1 MSSPLPRLRLRPALL
16 VAVTFALGAEKSL
29 NIPLGLDSFMPVPET
44 NPLTPEKAAMGRDL
58 FSDHRLSRDQTV
70 SCATC
75 HDPKRAFTDGKP
87 VAEGVYGRHG
97 ERRVPALLNR
107 GYGKSF
113 FWDGRIAT
121 LEEQVLQPVLSPAE
135 MDMTI
140 EEALARLRLDG
151 RYSTLTREDLSRAL
165 ASYVRTILAG
175 ESPYDRYIGGD
186 REALSEQA
194 RLGLQV
200 FRGKGNCASCHLG
213 PNLTDERYHN
223 TGIAWRESRFTD
235 MGRFIATKREQDR
248 GAFKT
253 PTLRQ
258 VSTRVPYM
266 HDGSIGSLEE
276 VVEHY
281 NRGGN
286 RNPNLDSELQP
297 LGLSHEEKQA
307 LVAFLRSLSGV
318 VREGM

>member
-1 MSSPLPRLRLRPALL
+1 MGGEKRLD
-16 VAVTFALGAEKSL
+16 
-29 NIPLGLDSFMPVPET
+29 IPLGLDTFMPVPET
-44 NPLTPEKAAMGRDL
+44 NPLTPEKSAMGRDL
-58 FSDHRLSRDQTV
+58 FSDRRLSRDQTV

-75 HDPKRAFTDGKP
+75 HDPKHAFTDSKP
-87 VAEGVYGRHG
+87 VAEGVSGRHG
-97 ERRVPALLNR
+97 ERRVPTILNR

-135 MDMTI
+135 MNMTV
-140 EEALARLRLDG
+140 EEALARLRVDR
-151 RYSTLTREDLSRAL
+151 RYSALTREDLSQAL

-175 ESPYDRYIGGD
+175 DSPYDRYIGGD

-194 RLGLQV
+194 RMGLQL
-200 FRGKGNCASCHLG
+200 FRRKGNCASCHLG

-223 TGIAWRESRFTD
+223 TGVAWREGLYHD
-235 MGRFIATKREQDR
+235 AGRFLATRREQDR

-258 VSTRVPYM
+258 VAARAPYM

-281 NRGGN
+281 DRGGN